1 MICRTTM
8 HWLMIYF
15 AALSIIECEGFL
27 EADLVVTF
35 AKQFMAPQ
43 PLPILYNVSKET
55 KIKFI
60 MAMSKEGFTLKWT
73 DGLTNTDKFLLVI
86 VENDEHQG

>member
-1 MICRTTM
+1 ML
-8 HWLMIYF
+8 WLMISC
-15 AALSIIECEGFL
+15 AALSITKCEGFL

-35 AKQFMAPQ
+35 AKQFRAPQ
-43 PLPILYNVSKET
+43 PLPLLYDVSLET

-73 DGLTNTDKFLLVI
+73 DGLTNSDKFLLVI
-86 VENDEHQG
+86 IENDEHQG

>member
-1 MICRTTM
+1 MF
-8 HWLMIYF
+8 WLMISCT
-15 AALSIIECEGFL
+15 ALLITKCEGFL

-35 AKQFMAPQ
+35 AKQFRAPQ
-43 PLPILYNVSKET
+43 PLPLLYNVSNET

-60 MAMSKEGFTLKWT
+60 MAMSKEGFKLKWT

-86 VENDEHQG
+86 IEIDAHQG

>member
-1 MICRTTM
+1 ML
-8 HWLMIYF
+8 WLMISC

-27 EADLVVTF
+27 KADLVVTF
-35 AKQFMAPQ
+35 AKQFRAPQ
-43 PLPILYNVSKET
+43 PLPLLYDVSKET

-60 MAMSKEGFTLKWT
+60 MAMSKAGFTLKWT

-86 VENDEHQG
+86 IENDEHQG

>member
-1 MICRTTM
+1 MLWFMISC
-8 HWLMIYF
+8 
-15 AALSIIECEGFL
+15 AAVSIIECEGFL

-35 AKQFMAPQ
+35 AKQFRAPQ
-43 PLPILYNVSKET
+43 LLPLLYNVSKET

-60 MAMSKEGFTLKWT
+60 IAMSNEGFKLKWT

-86 VENDEHQG
+86 IENDEHQG